1 MEDEFVSSSL
11 STTHLRVKTK
21 LKRDRWDDYLCSNFN
36 RTESWYRAE
45 IDKLRSEISDL
56 EAELNEDKQSFST
69 VHLLQ
74 TLDKLTENLPHDK
87 KALLDG
93 KDIHGKLHD
102 DGHIDIERLEKFT
115 GLYIHDIIIQVEKD
129 DGVKCIR
136 KHQIQGA
143 CRGIEFQMKFSVEEV
158 TQQDSQSQS
167 ASKTGDACEDNPRII
182 YLEVGLKNEEVSS
195 YFLEYVSSYFLE
207 YVQEEKQLQQFFV
220 TLQCYGKWKKY
231 RLKTFNHFRNKYPEL
246 VTYVP
251 LQDDDVMTACNK
263 QHPNFLINIVWK
275 IIISRTGDVKPTFAM

>member
-1 MEDEFVSSSL
+1 MLFSWKMEDEFVSSSL

-45 IDKLRSEISDL
+45 IDKLRSEISEL

-102 DGHIDIERLEKFT
+102 DGHIDIERLERFT

-129 DGVKCIR
+129 DGLKCVR

-167 ASKTGDACEDNPRII
+167 GKYSIKDKLDWQSQVSLCMSVCYSRNKDIYQYCTVLCKPRRRIEEIENRSVISI
-182 YLEVGLKNEEVSS
+182 YLRVLTNFS
-195 YFLEYVSSYFLE
+195 
-207 YVQEEKQLQQFFV
+207 
-220 TLQCYGKWKKY
+220 
-231 RLKTFNHFRNKYPEL
+231 L
-246 VTYVP
+246 VV
-251 LQDDDVMTACNK
+251 
-263 QHPNFLINIVWK
+263 
-275 IIISRTGDVKPTFAM
+275 